1 MKATKATRQGAGGRE
16 AILDAAR
23 QIFARRGY
31 AGASM
36 RQIAETAGVTKAAIY
51 YHFADKA
58 SLFREVL
65 SHALEQI
72 HRRKEAALLGIV
84 DPLERLRALV
94 WAHLQQFA
102 EQRDL
107 VRQIYVMI
115 FLPEEASVPVTDI
128 FHDQSCI
135 FREVLTDC
143 THEGYLEPEEVE
155 EAALVVLGAL
165 EYAGAMSLL
174 DKDAPPPSRE
184 YAEAILTRVLPWASQ
199 APSKQVRPGRRTGRI
214 ASLLMPLLMPVLTA
228 AGLGMGS
235 GLLPAAAQTAPLD
248 VIPGSSGPIP
258 IEVCVEE
265 ALEQNSSILAA
276 RQGRRELSGQ
286 KKQAVSLGLPSLDAS
301 GTWSRGRDPSFAFD
315 QTFGGGGDGAADST
329 ASGLDSLFAGFS
341 FIPAPEDI
349 QAQTFWRTSLNAR
362 WEVQPSLIYN
372 AVGAAQLGIRRQEAL
387 IADTEHRAIEEVM
400 RAYHQTVMV
409 GEQIAAL
416 DADIEAKREFLEI
429 TRRRLE
435 LGFSTPLDTL
445 RAAVAYGNLLP
456 QRRNLAQ
463 RLRDAG
469 ANLNVLMGR
478 PPHTALSLSP
488 QEQLELEP
496 IGPELAIEALPHRPD
511 LMSLELMI
519 EILAKNRGRI
529 KAEHRPVVSAD
540 ASYGYVTGDFGD
552 MFDQG
557 HDFWNASVTL
567 RVPLFDGLRTK
578 GRVQEAEAQIRRT
591 ELDQLDAV
599 RRARLEVHSLLGE
612 LEAARENYRAAR
624 LNAEAAEDALEQIQM
639 RYELGQ
645 SDYLSVLDV
654 QADRSQARSNL
665 ISARNEVLSVTAS
678 LKRALGFR
686 PDRSLANIKQQL
698 NREAS

>member
-1 MKATKATRQGAGGRE
+1 MKATRPGAGGRE

-51 YHFADKA
+51 HHFEDKA

-72 HRRKEAALLGIV
+72 HRRKEAALVDIE

-94 WAHLQQFA
+94 WAHLRQFT

-115 FLPEEASVPVTDI
+115 FIPEEASVPVTDI
-128 FHDQSCI
+128 FHDQSCS
-135 FREVLTDC
+135 FREVLIDC
-143 THEGYLEPEEVE
+143 AREGYLDPEEVD

-174 DKDAPPPSRE
+174 DKNAPLPSRAH
-184 YAEAILTRVLPWASQ
+184 AEAILARVLPWAAQ
-199 APSKQVRPGRRTGRI
+199 TRRARAADRRPPGRI
-214 ASLLMPLLMPVLTA
+214 ASLLMPLLTA
-228 AGLGMGS
+228 AGLAAGAGAW
-235 GLLPAAAQTAPLD
+235 PAAAQTAPLE
-248 VIPGSSGPIP
+248 VIPGSAGPVP
-258 IEVCVEE
+258 IEACVEM
-265 ALEQNSSILAA
+265 ALEQNSAVLAA
-276 RQGRRELSGQ
+276 REGRRELSGQ
-286 KKQAVSLGLPSLDAS
+286 KKQAVSLGLPSLDAT

-315 QTFGGGGDGAADST
+315 QTFGGGGDGGGDST
-329 ASGLDSLFAGFS
+329 GAALDSLFGDFS

-349 QAQTFWRTSLNAR
+349 QAQTFWRTSVNAH
-362 WEVQPSLIYN
+362 WEVQPSLVYN
-372 AVGAAQLGIRRQEAL
+372 AVGAAQLGIRRQEAM

-400 RAYHQTVMV
+400 RAYHQVVMV
-409 GEQIAAL
+409 GQQISAL
-416 DADIEAKREFLEI
+416 DADIDAKREFLEI

-445 RAAVAYGNLLP
+445 RAAVAYANLLP

-463 RLRDAG
+463 QLRDAG
-469 ANLNVLMGR
+469 SNLNVLMGR
-478 PPHTALSLSP
+478 PPQTPLALLP
-488 QEQLELEP
+488 QEELELEP
-496 IGPELAIEALPHRPD
+496 ISPELALRALPRRPD
-511 LMSLELMI
+511 LVSLELMTA
-519 EILAKNRGRI
+519 ILGKNRGRI

-540 ASYGYVTGDFGD
+540 ASYGYVTSDFGD
-552 MFDQG
+552 MFDEG
-557 HDFWNASVTL
+557 HDFWNASVTV

-591 ELDQLDAV
+591 ELDWLDAA

-612 LEAARENYRAAR
+612 LDAARENYRAAR
-624 LNAEAAEDALEQIQM
+624 LNAEAAENALEQVQM

-654 QADRSQARSNL
+654 QADRSLARSNL

-686 PDRSLANIKQQL
+686 PDHSLAAIKQQL
-698 NREAS
+698 TREAS